1 MDCTRS
7 DFSECESGRVFFVVC
22 SFVNESLFYVY
33 VSQYG
38 SAVTYYSRNCHY
50 LVCSLMGCY
59 EYEYLDTNSDLKM
72 GFAKGVKLTKVS
84 FVNSS
89 FSNSLIIA

>member
-38 SAVTYYSRNCHY
+38 SAVTYYCRNCHY